1 MRKFLMVKGKKG
13 VSPLIA
19 TVLLIAF
26 AVALGAVVMNW
37 GKSFTT
43 ETINYAETTSATSVG
58 CTLDV
63 SLTAVQ
69 IGGNPQICYNESEHR
84 IDFIVRNNGNRDID
98 DIELQVITKVIT
110 VINESVNESGYEIY
124 ENASIL
130 ESVLKRG
137 RVARSS
143 WLWNT
148 SISNNET
155 RNETFEQVI
164 ITPMIKIN
172 DVNTPCPNQNLAK
185 DALELE
191 TC

>member
-43 ETINYAETTSATSVG
+43 ETINYAETSSATSVG

-98 DIELQVITKVIT
+98 DIELQVITIT
-110 VINESVNESGYEIY
+110 NESAYEVY

-172 DVNTPCPNQNLAK
+172 GVNTPCPNQNLAE